1 LDNYTFAGGYLTEDE
16 ELIRKELANEAH
28 WLYKRGYVNGRWGNI
43 SYRMSNGVRS
53 KILIKPSKYSFCK
66 IKPYDFSLTDVDGNL
81 LFGEDPSSELPMHLA
96 IYKTDN
102 NPDNTQNPRKV
113 IIHTHPTQIKDLCN
127 KFTFPEMEYTLTRIL
142 TEDELEGL
150 EKQGIAVVPDLR
162 RGSTQLADASKEK
175 AKNAKVLILWRH
187 GLVTIGETIK
197 EAKHLTEEFCDACG
211 FFKKYTLPPS

>member
-1 LDNYTFAGGYLTEDE
+1 LHTNCNRHCFSNSLDNYTFAGGYLTEDE

-66 IKPYDFSLTDVDGNL
+66 IKPYDFS
-81 LFGEDPSSELPMHLA
+81 
-96 IYKTDN
+96 
-102 NPDNTQNPRKV
+102 NPRKV